1 MKKELWRASRDGILT
16 VIVCAVVNSI
26 LRHIGIGWFNAYAFA
41 IGFLSAKI
49 YDMKQKINNYEN
61 P

>member
-1 MKKELWRASRDGILT
+1 MNKYLLKTTGKVILM
-16 VIVCAVVNSI
+16 VAVCCVVNNI
-26 LRHIGIGWFNAYAFA
+26 LRHIGIEWLNAYAFA

-49 YDMKQKINNYEN
+49 YDQQQTIKKNEN